1 MIYSEWKPD
10 TGGFIYYEA
19 DETQNI
25 NDDLPAPD
33 LRSASKI
40 GVPSIEA
47 GRPLPGGTKVVGEG
61 DVAVGIIAPVH
72 PSRIVRRTRSLAG
85 ESVSGAV
92 QMQSL
97 WVAAGAGAILI
108 WWIWKNKA

>member
-25 NDDLPAPD
+25 NDDLPAPE
-33 LRSASKI
+33 LRAASKI

-47 GRPLPGGTKVVGEG
+47 GRPLPSGAKVVGEG
-61 DVAVGIIAPVH
+61 DVAVGIIAPVN
-72 PSRIVRRTRSLAG
+72 PARIVRRTRSLAG
-85 ESVSGAV
+85 VAEAV

-97 WVAAGAGAILI
+97 WVAAGAGAILL
-108 WWIWKNKA
+108 WWVWKNKS